1 MWQTQQAF
9 EPIQPRSLRRVTW
22 LSLVIALLVT
32 AASLVSLLY
41 PDRIYPTVAA
51 RQSFLPNDLVN
62 LLLGVPALLGSMA
75 LAGRKKHPDAPV
87 GRLNGRLTGL
97 LLWPGA
103 LLYVTYNAIAY
114 AVAFLLFWQ
123 GLFYGMLVLLSG
135 AAVYGLVF
143 MMDGEALRHALAGA
157 VPERVAGG
165 VLAGFGLL
173 FFLRAVVTLALPAE
187 SGANLAVTVAD
198 LLITPLWVIGGFLL
212 WRKRPIGY
220 AAGAGLLFQA
230 SLLFAGLLLFFILQP
245 SLAGTP
251 FALEDFMV
259 IFAMA
264 LACFIPFGMVVR
276 GIRSL

>member
-1 MWQTQQAF
+1 
-9 EPIQPRSLRRVTW
+9 
-22 LSLVIALLVT
+22 LVIALLVT